1 MKKLVSLLLAVLL
14 VISVAAC
21 GSSAEPSKKI
31 EGTLEEVMQ
40 QVLDTVDVD
49 AEVKEYV
56 LGYLMQIPVDKEGEA
71 YYLGKEGFNYK
82 EALAAEPMMTSQ
94 AFSLVLIRTENSEEA
109 AKISEEI
116 VKVVDPRKWLCV
128 GVEEDEVK
136 SAYVNDLVILIMAPN
151 ADKYIEAFNAL
162 AK

>member
-21 GSSAEPSKKI
+21 GNTGSSKKI
-31 EGTLEEVMQ
+31 EGELTDVMQ
-40 QVLDTVDVD
+40 QILDTVDVD
-49 AEVKEYV
+49 DEVKQYV
-56 LGYLMQIPVDKEGEA
+56 LGGLMQIPVDKEGEA

-82 EALAAEPMMTSQ
+82 EALAADPMMTSQ
-94 AFSLVLIRTENSEEA
+94 AFSLVLIRTENAEEA

-128 GVEEDEVK
+128 GVEEDEIK

-151 ADKYIEAFNAL
+151 AEKYVEAFNAL

>member
-1 MKKLVSLLLAVLL
+1 MKKFLALLLAVLIA
-14 VISVAAC
+14 VSVAAC
-21 GSSAEPSKKI
+21 GNTGSSKKI

-40 QVLDTVDVD
+40 QIIDTVDVD

-56 LGYLMQIPVDKEGEA
+56 LGGLMQIPVVKGEDE
-71 YYLGKEGFNYK
+71 YYLGKQGFNYK
-82 EALAAEPMMTSQ
+82 EALAAEPMITAQ
-94 AFSLVLIRTENSEEA
+94 AFSMVLIRTKNAEES

-136 SAYVNDLVILIMAPN
+136 SAYVNDLVLLIMAPN
-151 ADKYIEAFNAL
+151 AEKYVEAFNAL

>member
-1 MKKLVSLLLAVLL
+1 MKKFLALLLAVLFA
-14 VISVAAC
+14 VSVAAC
-21 GSSAEPSKKI
+21 GNGAESSKKI

-40 QVLDTVDVD
+40 QIIDTVDVD

-56 LGYLMQIPVDKEGEA
+56 LGGLMQMPVDKEGEA
-71 YYLGKEGFNYK
+71 YYLGKEGFNYV
-82 EALAAEPMMTSQ
+82 EALAAEPMITAQ
-94 AFSLVLIRTENSEEA
+94 AFSLVLIRTENTEES

-116 VKVVDPRKWLCV
+116 VKVVDPRKWLWV
-128 GVEEDEVK
+128 GVEEDQVK
-136 SAYVNDLVILIMAPN
+136 SAYVNDLVILIMAEN

>member
-1 MKKLVSLLLAVLL
+1 MKKFLALLLAVLL
-14 VISVAAC
+14 AVSVTAC
-21 GSSAEPSKKI
+21 GGSTESSKKI

-40 QVLDTVDVD
+40 QIIDTVDVD

-56 LGYLMQIPVDKEGEA
+56 LGGLMQIPVDKEGEA

-94 AFSLVLIRTENSEEA
+94 AFSMVLIRTENAEES

-136 SAYVNDLVILIMAPN
+136 SAYVNDLVLLIMAPN
-151 ADKYIEAFNAL
+151 AEKYVEAFNAL
-162 AK
+162 AE

>member
-1 MKKLVSLLLAVLL
+1 MKKFLALLLAVLL
-14 VISVAAC
+14 AVSVAAC
-21 GSSAEPSKKI
+21 GGSAESSKKI

-40 QVLDTVDVD
+40 QIIDTVDVD
-49 AEVKEYV
+49 DEVKQYV
-56 LGYLMQIPVDKEGEA
+56 LGGLMQIPVVKGEDE
-71 YYLGKEGFNYK
+71 YYLGKQGFNYT
-82 EALAAEPMMTSQ
+82 EALAAEPMITAQ
-94 AFSLVLIRTENSEEA
+94 AFSMVLIRTENAEES

-136 SAYVNDLVILIMAPN
+136 SAYVNDLVLLIMAPN
-151 ADKYIEAFNAL
+151 AEKYVEAFNAL